1 MARLQELLRAMLVQD
16 TGSSYPVLTMCAA
29 CAPPYNPST
38 ATGSQCE
45 LEGSVDI
52 HMCMHVC
59 MYVCIYLCMYVCMCM
74 LNIHIDVHMYAYI
87 MHMRTIYYIRGCR
100 LSVTVPGAA
109 QDVRPDVVCGRLEHS
124 GPCVVPDRRLERAWA
139 LRLSDV

>member
-1 MARLQELLRAMLVQD
+1 MYVCMYA
-16 TGSSYPVLTMCAA
+16 
-29 CAPPYNPST
+29 
-38 ATGSQCE
+38 
-45 LEGSVDI
+45 
-52 HMCMHVC
+52 CMHVC
-59 MYVCIYLCMYVCMCM
+59 MYACMHVCMYACMHVCMYACMHVCMYACMYVCMYVYM

-124 GPCVVPDRRLERAWA
+124 GPCVVRIDDWRGHGLYGSAMSRVFAPPPIPVGL
-139 LRLSDV
+139 VYT